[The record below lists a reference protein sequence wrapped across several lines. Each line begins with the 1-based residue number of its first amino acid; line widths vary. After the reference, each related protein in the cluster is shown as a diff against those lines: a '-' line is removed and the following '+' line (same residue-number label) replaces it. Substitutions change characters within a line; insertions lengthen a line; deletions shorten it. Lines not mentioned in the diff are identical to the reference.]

1 PGTRAEGEREDDVVT
16 AIKKERNQRLLKAAE
31 RVQRARFARYHG
43 KQVEAWVDSVSERD
57 NRILLGRTRQ
67 GMAVSF
73 PGDASLVGTM
83 APILIAETTAYGMGG
98 SLIKG
103 S

>member
-1 PGTRAEGEREDDVVT
+1 
-16 AIKKERNQRLLKAAE
+16 KERNQRLLKAAE
-31 RVQRARFARYHG
+31 RVQRARFTRYQG
-43 KQVEAWVDSVSERD
+43 QQVDAWVESVSERD
-57 NRILLGRTRQ
+57 NRILLGRSRQ

-73 PGDASLVGTM
+73 PGDPALVGTM
-83 APILIAETTAYGMGG
+83 AQVLIAETSAYGMGG